1 MAGRDAVE
9 EAGINDELP
18 FRISLGVL
26 IVALAVVRFRAIGW
40 ATVGLPR
47 ADGKSSIE
55 HTDKIGYR
63 LILFVG
69 WLWVIT
75 PYVYVL
81 APRWLDWAELAI
93 PIFIRWIG
101 VGLGAISIIFLAWA
115 HQTLGKNWNVPGVIQ
130 ERQALVTKGPY
141 HWVRHPMYTAFA
153 VIALAYWLISTNWL
167 IAIMGLGYWIIVV
180 SQVGVEEAALI
191 EKFGDAYCKYMKHTR
206 RFLPRLFSGG

>member
-1 MAGRDAVE
+1 M
-9 EAGINDELP
+9 NDELP

-47 ADGKSSIE
+47 AGGKSSIE

-75 PYVYVL
+75 PY
-81 APRWLDWAELAI
+81 
-93 PIFIRWIG
+93 
-101 VGLGAISIIFLAWA
+101 
-115 HQTLGKNWNVPGVIQ
+115 
-130 ERQALVTKGPY
+130 
-141 HWVRHPMYTAFA
+141 PMYTAFA

-167 IAIMGLGYWIIVV
+167 IAIIGMGYWIIVV

-191 EKFGDAYCKYMKHTR
+191 EKFGDAYRTYMKYTR